1 MEQLFTFHLFA
12 GAGGGI
18 LADALLGH
26 WPVGAVEIEPYPGGV
41 LLQRQ
46 RDGLL
51 PPFPVWDDVSTFRA
65 DNPDCSEFIEG
76 LRVIRDQLVICG
88 GFPCQDIS
96 AAGKGAGLSGA
107 RSGLWGEMARI
118 VREVGPRHVF
128 VENSPMLT
136 SRGMGVVLG
145 DLAAMGFDA
154 RGGVLGA
161 CCTGALHKRERVW
174 VLASDPEREHE
185 QGQQQQTVP
194 GEPSLSWGEDIR
206 GLEDLQRGPAIPQP
220 QLYRLANEVPDQMD
234 RLRAAGN
241 GQVPAVA
248 ALAWQVLND

>member
-1 MEQLFTFHLFA
+1 MGDLYTFHLFA

-26 WPVGAVEIEPYPGGV
+26 WPVGAIEIEPYPRGV
-41 LLQRQ
+41 LLARQ

-51 PPFPVWDDVSTFRA
+51 PPFPVWDDVTTFRS
-65 DNPDCSEFIEG
+65 DNPDCVEYIEG
-76 LRVIRDQLVICG
+76 LRAIRDRLVICG

-128 VENSPMLT
+128 VENSPVLT

-145 DLAAMGFDA
+145 DLASMGFDA
-154 RGGVLGA
+154 RWGVLGA
-161 CCTGALHKRERVW
+161 CCAGAPHRRERMWISAVADSAK
-174 VLASDPEREHE
+174 VYA
-185 QGQQQQTVP
+185 QGH
-194 GEPSLSWGEDIR
+194 R
-206 GLEDLQRGPAIPQP
+206 RGPGKAKPWRGAGWPAEPRVDRVVERVPEDVDPLKAI
-220 QLYRLANEVPDQMD
+220 
-234 RLRAAGN
+234 GN

-248 ALAWQVLND
+248 ALAWEVLADG